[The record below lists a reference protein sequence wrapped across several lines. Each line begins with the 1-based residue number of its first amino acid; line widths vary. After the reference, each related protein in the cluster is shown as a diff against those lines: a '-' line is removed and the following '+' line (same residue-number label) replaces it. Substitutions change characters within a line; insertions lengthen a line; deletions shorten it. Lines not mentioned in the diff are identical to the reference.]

1 MSNSSATPWTVAHQ
15 TPLSMGFPRKE
26 YSSGSLFPFLRGLP
40 NPGIKLT
47 SPALASGFLTTDPAR
62 KSWASLVAQLVRN
75 PPTMQK
81 IWVQSRAWRS
91 PEEGE
96 HYQFQYSGL
105 ENSMDWIV
113 HGVAKSRT
121 RLSNFHFHQGSPIY
135 YIADHRKNTRMGEAK
150 SLSSKH
156 YLLRGGDKLISH

>member
-1 MSNSSATPWTVAHQ
+1 
-15 TPLSMGFPRKE
+15 MGPK
-26 YSSGSLFPFLRGLP
+26 
-40 NPGIKLT
+40 

-113 HGVAKSRT
+113 HGVAKSWHDWVT
-121 RLSNFHFHQGSPIY
+121 FTLLCVHALHTCLHTCLNLFQAFFIFILIYLSIPESIPHFECAWHLLTIFGMVLIIFGCLTP
-135 YIADHRKNTRMGEAK
+135 GE
-150 SLSSKH
+150 
-156 YLLRGGDKLISH
+156 LLVFPYSTTVLIL